1 MQERREQMAE
11 RLRTAEQ
18 ARDLLDELER
28 RLKHEDGP
36 ELERLLSRLD
46 QVARPLP
53 ESDRIRWFIESAAGS
68 ARAVRSGR
76 SGTEVSRS
84 RSAIEGEISTLRGT
98 LERGDI

>member
-18 ARDLLDELER
+18 ARDLLGELER

-53 ESDRIRWFIESAAGS
+53 ESDRIRWFI
-68 ARAVRSGR
+68 
-76 SGTEVSRS
+76 
-84 RSAIEGEISTLRGT
+84 
-98 LERGDI
+98 